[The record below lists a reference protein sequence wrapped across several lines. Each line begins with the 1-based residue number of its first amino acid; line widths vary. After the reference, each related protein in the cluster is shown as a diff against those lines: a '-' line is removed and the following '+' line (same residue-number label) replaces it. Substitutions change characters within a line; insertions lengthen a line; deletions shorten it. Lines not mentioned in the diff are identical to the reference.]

1 MSSRAFT
8 ITDKPLPGRPV
19 KVRRLRGV
27 IAAALAAVAG
37 WILIEVLGGV
47 DLRAPAF
54 DGSGAGQDVGLVAA
68 VLTSL
73 VASLAAWLLLAVS
86 ERHLTS
92 RARTVWTILAMA
104 GFVVSLGGPMSGTGI
119 DATDRALLGVLHVIV
134 AAVLIPLLYL
144 TAAAPDEKRTP

>member
-1 MSSRAFT
+1 
-8 ITDKPLPGRPV
+8 
-19 KVRRLRGV
+19 
-27 IAAALAAVAG
+27 
-37 WILIEVLGGV
+37 
-47 DLRAPAF
+47 
-54 DGSGAGQDVGLVAA
+54 LVAA

-86 ERHLTS
+86 ERYLTS